1 MSMQGK
7 KILTVP
13 LIVIT
18 IAVWGYIIFRVVA
31 YFTQAEDDSSII
43 INSDAGTELGSAQKE
58 TSSPEEFIYEEL
70 NRDPFKLTEY
80 KKEPPPQPKIGFI
93 EKPFLNEPEF
103 YYKING
109 IVMNESGGLVIL
121 EDITDNSTHFLREG
135 EQYKTIKIKR
145 ISNNKVTLSE
155 KLVEKEIDVYSLIK

>member
-1 MSMQGK
+1 MQGK

-31 YFTQAEDDSSII
+31 YFTQPEEDSSVL
-43 INSDAGTELGSAQKE
+43 INSEASADLGSIQKE
-58 TSSPEEFIYEEL
+58 TSSQEEFIYEEL
-70 NRDPFKLTEY
+70 DRDPFKLTEY

-93 EKPFLNEPEF
+93 EKPFLSEPEF

-109 IVMNESGGLVIL
+109 IVMNGSGGLVIL
-121 EDITDNSTHFLREG
+121 EDITNNSTHFLREG
-135 EQYKTIKIKR
+135 EQYKTLQIKR
-145 ISNNKVTLSE
+145 ISNNKVILSE
-155 KLVEKEIDVYSLIK
+155 KSVEKEIDVYSLLK